1 MAKGVPAIVLAAGA
15 SSRLGQPKALVKW
28 KDESLVSRSTRIL
41 SESGC
46 SPIIVVTR
54 SELQVDVMLECN
66 GAIVVVNPSPEEGRT
81 GSLQIGLVSLMSE
94 LGRTPRRVLVSP
106 VDRCGWTLDTVNV
119 LMECNENTSPSPSGH
134 PLMLCEVEKILSL
147 PKDASLRDSITI
159 SKISAPGEHMNIDTP
174 ADLEGLQ

>member
-28 KDESLVSRSTRIL
+28 NEESLVARSTRIL
-41 SESGC
+41 AESGC

-54 SELQVDVMLECN
+54 SELQVDVMLECD
-66 GAIVVVNPSPEEGRT
+66 GATVVVNPYPEEGRT
-81 GSLQIGLVSLMSE
+81 GSLQIGLISMVSE

-106 VDRCGWTLDTVNV
+106 VDRCGWTLQTVEA
-119 LMECNENTSPSPSGH
+119 LLDCDENTSPKPSGH
-134 PLMLCEVEKILSL
+134 PLLLCEIDKILSL
-147 PKDASLRDSITI
+147 PKDASLRESITI
-159 SKISAPGEHMNIDTP
+159 SKIDAPGEHMNIDTP

>member
-28 KDESLVSRSTRIL
+28 NGESLVARATRIL
-41 SESGC
+41 TESGC
-46 SPIIVVTR
+46 SPIFVVTR
-54 SELQVDVMLECN
+54 YELQVDVMLECD

-81 GSLQIGLVSLMSE
+81 GSLQIGLVSLVSE

-106 VDRCGWTLDTVNV
+106 VDRCGWNLQTVEA
-119 LMECNENTSPSPSGH
+119 LIDCNENTSPKPSGH
-134 PLMLCEVEKILSL
+134 PLMLCEIDKILSL
-147 PKDASLRDSITI
+147 PKDASLRESITI
-159 SKISAPGEHMNIDTP
+159 SKIDAPGEHMNIDTP